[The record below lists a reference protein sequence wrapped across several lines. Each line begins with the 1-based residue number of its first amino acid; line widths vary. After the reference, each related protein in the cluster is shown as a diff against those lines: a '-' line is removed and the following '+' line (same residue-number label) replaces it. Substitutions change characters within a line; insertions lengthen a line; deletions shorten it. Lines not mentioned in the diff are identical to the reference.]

1 MSISAKAV
9 SELRKATGAGM
20 MDCKEALKESGG
32 DLDGALEF
40 LRKKGQKVAA
50 KRADRDANEGVVVA
64 MTNDAGTTGIILALS
79 CETDF
84 VAKNENFIELANN
97 LGNLAMEKL
106 PATVDEFNALD
117 FGGAPV
123 AEKLVEQTGKIGE
136 KIEVSDYARIDGE
149 NIASYIH
156 AGSKIGVLVSFK
168 DGGNG
173 EAPGF
178 FRSVAMHIAAM
189 APSIMR
195 PEEFDAELV
204 AKETEAIQAQIK
216 AENELNEAENLGK
229 PQKKIPQFVSKLQ
242 LTAEVMAEAEN
253 AIKEELK
260 AEGKPEKIW
269 DKIVPGKL
277 ERFVADNTLLD
288 QERCL
293 LSQFFAIDDS
303 KTVDQAIKD
312 FCDQAEIVAFKRASV
327 A

>member
-64 MTNDAGTTGIILALS
+64 MTNDDGTTGIILALS

-84 VAKNENFIELANN
+84 VAKNENFIELANS
-97 LGNLAMEKL
+97 LGKLAMDNL
-106 PATVDEFNALD
+106 PENLEAFVALD
-117 FGGAPV
+117 FDGVPV
-123 AEKLVEQTGKIGE
+123 AERLVEQTGKIGE

-156 AGSKIGVLVSFK
+156 AGSKIGVLVSYK
-168 DGGNG
+168 DGGNS

-195 PEEFDAELV
+195 PEEFDAEFV

-229 PQKKIPQFVSKLQ
+229 PQKKVPQFVSRLQ
-242 LTAEVMAEAEN
+242 LTEEVIAAAEA
-253 AIKEELK
+253 AIKDELQ

-277 ERFVADNTLLD
+277 ERFISDNTLLD

-303 KTVDQAIKD
+303 KTVEQAIKD
-312 FCDQAEIVAFKRASV
+312 FSGEAEILAFKRASV